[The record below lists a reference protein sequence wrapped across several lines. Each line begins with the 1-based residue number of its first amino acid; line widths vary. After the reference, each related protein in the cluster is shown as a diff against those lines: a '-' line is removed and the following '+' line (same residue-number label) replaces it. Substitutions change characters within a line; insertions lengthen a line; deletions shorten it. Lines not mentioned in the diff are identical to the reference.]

1 MEMEWAKAKA
11 NKSTVKVDIVPQ
23 FNGSSRPT
31 RYIDN
36 LINNQSLKDAGYD
49 LKSVGREA
57 PKGPNDKIVKGIDGK
72 KTIKI
77 IDNW

>member
-31 RYIDN
+31 RYI
-36 LINNQSLKDAGYD
+36 
-49 LKSVGREA
+49 
-57 PKGPNDKIVKGIDGK
+57 VKYWIDGK